1 MLCYSCPCEL
11 LTFAANGTDS
21 CSFVLVLCA
30 VDLRSR
36 YDWQT
41 VLTLALL
48 FLSCAQL
55 TYARDSTIDTS
66 LGRRNLLDDHTSKYG
81 RCGVC
86 FCVYRVPSCY
96 P

>member
-55 TYARDSTIDTS
+55 TYVVDMTGKQFS
-66 LGRRNLLDDHTSKYG
+66 LLL
-81 RCGVC
+81 
-86 FCVYRVPSCY
+86 FCSC
-96 P
+96 PVRS